1 MLKRIHYLAGVSVG
15 RACGFGFL
23 GLATTVVGLS
33 DQMDL
38 ALSAGGFLSL
48 IGCMTLALKALC
60 AHRRPYKQTELWL
73 MLEPDERPHAA
84 IAQQIIT
91 VARRQAFFCFAHYAA
106 WLAAGML
113 VASLLWRM
121 FALR

>member
-48 IGCMTLALKALC
+48 IACLTLALKALY
-60 AHRRPYKQTELWL
+60 ADKRPYKNTELWL
-73 MLEPDERPHAA
+73 MLEPNERPHAA
-84 IAQQIIT
+84 IAQQIISA
-91 VARRQAFFCFAHYAA
+91 ARRQAFYCFAHYAA

-113 VASLLWRM
+113 VASLLWRILT
-121 FALR
+121 LR